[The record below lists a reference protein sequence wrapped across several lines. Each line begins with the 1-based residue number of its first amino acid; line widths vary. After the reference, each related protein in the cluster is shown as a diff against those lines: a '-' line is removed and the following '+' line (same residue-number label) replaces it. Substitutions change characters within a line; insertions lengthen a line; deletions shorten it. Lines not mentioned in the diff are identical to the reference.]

1 MLWVQELSQGYAVID
16 AQDYAEFARFLSE
29 CCGLVLG
36 ENRQYLVSSRLSR
49 LLDEFGFKDVGA
61 LLKSLRQT
69 KNPALKSRVID
80 AMTTNETSWFRDVY
94 PFEILR
100 QVVLPELAAKQK
112 PIKIWSA
119 ACSSGQEP
127 YSISMVVA
135 ELAAASP
142 LKNVSVSILATDLSE
157 SVLSEARTGLY
168 DGLSIVRGL
177 SPERRQRFFETVKNG
192 HQIKPDIQRRVRFQ
206 KLNLM
211 DSYAMLGKFDIVFC
225 RNVLIYFSAE
235 TKRRIFDGI
244 ARQMDPGGYLF
255 VGASEAVGSY
265 TDAFEIIRA
274 PQGTMLRRR

>member
-1 MLWVQELSQGYAVID
+1 MID
-16 AQDYAEFARFLSE
+16 AQDYAEFSRFLSD

-49 LLDEFGFKDVGA
+49 LLDEFSFAKVED
-61 LLKSLRQT
+61 LLKALRRSADPT
-69 KNPALKSRVID
+69 LKSRVID
-80 AMTTNETSWFRDVY
+80 AMTTNETSWFRDNY
-94 PFEILR
+94 PFDILR

-112 PIKIWSA
+112 PIRIWSA

-135 ELAAASP
+135 EWEGSYPPKTA
-142 LKNVSVSILATDLSE
+142 SVSILATDLSE
-157 SVLSEARTGLY
+157 SVLADARAGLY

-177 SPERRQRFFETVKNG
+177 SPERRQRFFESVEHG
-192 HQIKPDIQRRVRFQ
+192 HRIKPEIQRRVRFQ

-211 DSYAMLGKFDIVFC
+211 ESYATLGKFDIVFC

-244 ARQMDPGGYLF
+244 ARQMDSGGYLF

-265 TDAFEIIRA
+265 TDAFEVLRT
-274 PQGTMLRRR
+274 PQGSMLRRR

>member
-1 MLWVQELSQGYAVID
+1 MID

-49 LLDEFGFKDVGA
+49 LLDEFGFAKVED
-61 LLKSLRQT
+61 LLRSLRT
-69 KNPALKSRVID
+69 SKNPTLKSRVID
-80 AMTTNETSWFRDVY
+80 AMTTNETSWFRDGY
-94 PFEILR
+94 PFELLR

-112 PIKIWSA
+112 QIKIWSS

-127 YSISMVVA
+127 FSIAMVIA
-135 ELAAASP
+135 EWESSFP
-142 LKNVSVSILATDLSE
+142 PKNTAVSILGTDLSE
-157 SVLSEARTGLY
+157 TVLAEARSGIY

-177 SPERRQRFFETVKNG
+177 SQERRQRFFDTIATG
-192 HQIKPDIQRRVRFQ
+192 HRIKPDIHRRVRFQ
-206 KLNLM
+206 KLNLL
-211 DSYAMLGKFDIVFC
+211 DSYAALGKFDIVFC

-244 ARQMDPGGYLF
+244 ARQMDAGGYLF

-265 TDAFEIIRA
+265 TEAFEIIRA